1 MKKTTVVF
9 FGSVVLSGAL
19 ALAGCSAAE
28 DAATKAKDAA
38 VDTAKAGASVA
49 ASTAGGA
56 VDAAKET
63 VAGPLALGKATASLS
78 KVTEALGKKDVAGAT
93 AELGNLKEAVTELA
107 TSATG
112 ENKTKL
118 EAIKKTVE
126 TALADVK
133 GGKADFAKISASL
146 SSVGKDL
153 SGLNLGGVVDAV
165 KSGAGAVAGA
175 AGAAAGAATGAVK
188 AGAGVAADAAKAGAG
203 AVKGAAEGA
212 AEGAKHAVEKK

>member
-1 MKKTTVVF
+1 MKKTTVIF

-28 DAATKAKDAA
+28 DAANKAKDTA
-38 VDTAKAGASVA
+38 VDAAKAGASAA

-56 VDAAKET
+56 VDTAKSA
-63 VAGPLALGKATASLS
+63 VAGPAALGKATASLS

-93 AELGNLKEAVTELA
+93 TELGNLKDAVTELA

-118 EAIKKTVE
+118 EGIKKTVE

-133 GGKADFAKISASL
+133 GGKADFGKISASL

-175 AGAAAGAATGAVK
+175 GAAAVGAAK
-188 AGAGVAADAAKAGAG
+188 AGASVATDAAKAGAG